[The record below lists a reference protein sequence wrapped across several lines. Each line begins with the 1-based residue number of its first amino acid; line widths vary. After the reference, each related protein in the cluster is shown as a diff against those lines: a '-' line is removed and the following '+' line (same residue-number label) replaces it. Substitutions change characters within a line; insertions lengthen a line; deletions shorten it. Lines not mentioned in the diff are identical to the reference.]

1 MFFENNAKLQEFIT
15 NFANSFGTKSPNMTG
30 KRYFLLLFVLAM
42 TLCADAQDAVLLRQ
56 HNMKKWG
63 VPAGNYSGITCIG
76 GNKYALVSDKQ
87 ASDGWHEVTI
97 DFKESGDIRSM
108 TYNGFRFDETSEG
121 KARDAEGIVFTNEG
135 TIFVA
140 AEQDQRIIEHDISG
154 KKTNCELAIPSV
166 FGTQNIYPNYGFE
179 ALAYDRGTGQ
189 FWTTTEQG
197 LRSDMPDEA
206 KYPHL
211 HKVDVRLQCFSPHLQ
226 PLYQLAYRTDEP
238 ETQRNTAFYAYGVPE
253 ITVLNDSILLVME
266 RELSVPKGYNNS
278 FCVNKIYMVNVRSAS
293 KIDAETSLQVL
304 DNEAFA
310 KKRLLTEFRTTIK
323 YVGKKNFANY
333 EGMCLGPRLADGSQT
348 LLLVADSQNRT
359 GNSLF
364 HLKDY
369 IRVVVI
375 KTGPN
380 NGM

>member
-15 NFANSFGTKSPNMTG
+15 NFANSFDAKSPNMTG
-30 KRYFLLLFVLAM
+30 KRYVLLLLALAM
-42 TLCADAQDAVLLRQ
+42 TLYGHAQDAVLMHQ

-63 VPAGNYSGITCIG
+63 IPAGNYSGITCIG
-76 GNKYALVSDKQ
+76 GNRYALVSDKQ
-87 ASDGWHEVTI
+87 EADGWHEVTI
-97 DFKESGDIRSM
+97 DFKESGDVKSM
-108 TYNGFRFDETSEG
+108 TYEGFHSDEASLG
-121 KARDAEGIVFTNEG
+121 MARDAEGIVFANNG
-135 TIFVA
+135 TLYVS
-140 AEQDQRIIEHDISG
+140 AEQDQRIMEYDLAG
-154 KKTNCELAIPSV
+154 RKTGRELAVPALFS
-166 FGTQNIYPNYGFE
+166 TKNIYPNYGFE
-179 ALAYDRGTGQ
+179 ALAYDKQTGQ

-206 KYPHL
+206 KHPHL
-211 HKVDVRLQCFSPHLQ
+211 HAADVRLQCFSANQQ

-238 ETQRNTAFYAYGVPE
+238 ATKRNTAFYAFGVPE

-278 FCVNKIYMVNVRSAS
+278 SCVNKIYMVNVRSAR
-293 KIDAETSLQVL
+293 KIDAGTSLQGL

-310 KKRLLTEFRTTIK
+310 KKRLLAEFSTKIK
-323 YVGKKNFANY
+323 YVGKKDFANY
-333 EGMCLGPRLADGSQT
+333 EGMCLGPRLSDGSQT

-375 KTGPN
+375 KAETN
-380 NGM
+380 NEM